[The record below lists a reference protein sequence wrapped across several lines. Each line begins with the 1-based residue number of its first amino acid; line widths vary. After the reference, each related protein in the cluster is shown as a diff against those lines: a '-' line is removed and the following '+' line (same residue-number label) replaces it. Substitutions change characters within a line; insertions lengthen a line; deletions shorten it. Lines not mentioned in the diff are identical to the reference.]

1 MEAEMST
8 GAFAGTIGRI
18 NLAGTSAGS
27 LQTHDATQSRAQA
40 SKGVPLH
47 VRIALLRQ
55 YGTGSQSYSAT
66 FQAELEHFGDE
77 RGFLAYKKVWGTTLV
92 LCDPIAP
99 RENIEDLISRFLQE
113 HPDAGFW
120 YLSRPI
126 AQMLTSRGFYVNAMG
141 PDTWIDLPTYSF
153 AGAKKKQLREAVNRM
168 NKRGFVTREC
178 TLAEVGIDKVK
189 ALSDAWRQTRSA
201 REQEVAFLNRP
212 LVLAEELDVRRFFTF
227 DRDGKLVAF
236 GFFDPVYEGG
246 KVVGYT
252 SQHNRHLP
260 EADAM
265 VHFAIK
271 RVAIETFQ
279 KEGLKVLH
287 LGLSPFADAWNDEE
301 FKSNRH
307 WTTSLYF
314 DRAYKSWLFNRF
326 IFANRGL
333 EAHKRVYRG
342 VQAQNYYA
350 FNRLPSLP
358 RVVKLMRACKLI

>member
-1 MEAEMST
+1 MST
-8 GAFAGTIGRI
+8 GAFAGTIGPI
-18 NLAGTSAGS
+18 NLAGTGDRSRRAHEATRSAA
-27 LQTHDATQSRAQA
+27 HA
-40 SKGVPLH
+40 STGVPLP

-55 YGTGSQSYSAT
+55 HGSGSQSYSAT
-66 FQAELEHFGDE
+66 FQPELEHFGDE

-99 RENIEDLISRFLQE
+99 RENFEDLISRFLQQ
-113 HPDAGFW
+113 HPDAAFW
-120 YLSRPI
+120 YVSHQF
-126 AQMLTSRGFYVNAMG
+126 AQVLAARGFYVNAMG
-141 PDTWIDLPTYSF
+141 PDTWIDLPGYTF
-153 AGAKKKQLREAVNRM
+153 TGTKKKQLREAVNRM
-168 NKRGFVTREC
+168 TKGGFVTREC
-178 TLAEVGIDKVK
+178 SLAEVGIDKVK
-189 ALSDAWRQTRSA
+189 AVSDAWRKTKTVRN
-201 REQEVAFLNRP
+201 REVAFLNRP

-271 RVAIETFQ
+271 RIAIETFQ

-287 LGLSPFADAWNDEE
+287 LGLSPFCDVMNDQE
-301 FKSNRH
+301 FKANRN
-307 WTTSLYF
+307 WTTSFYF
-314 DRAYKSWLFNRF
+314 NRAHKDWTFNRF
-326 IFANRGL
+326 FYPNRGL

-342 VQAQNYYA
+342 EQAQQYYA

-358 RVVKLMRACKLI
+358 RVVKVMRACKLI

>member
-1 MEAEMST
+1 MSMD
-8 GAFAGTIGRI
+8 AFAATIGRI
-18 NLAGTSAGS
+18 SLAGTGARS
-27 LQTHDATQSRAQA
+27 LRAHVATKSRA
-40 SKGVPLH
+40 STGVPLH
-47 VRIALLRQ
+47 VRIALLQ
-55 YGTGSQSYSAT
+55 QHGTGSQSYSAT
-66 FQAELEHFGDE
+66 FQPGLEHFGDD

-99 RENIEDLISRFLQE
+99 LENIEDLISRFLKE

-126 AQMLTSRGFYVNAMG
+126 AQMLASRGFYVNAMG

-153 AGAKKKQLREAVNRM
+153 AGAKKKQLREAFNRM
-168 NKRGFVTREC
+168 NKGGFVTREC
-178 TLAEVGIDKVK
+178 SLAEVGIDKVK
-189 ALSDAWRQTRSA
+189 ALSEAWRQTRIA
-201 REQEVAFLNRP
+201 REQEVTFLNRP
-212 LVLAEELDVRRFFTF
+212 LVLAEEHDVRRFFTF

-307 WTTSLYF
+307 WMTSFYL
-314 DRAYKSWLFNRF
+314 DRACKSWLFNRF

-358 RVVKLMRACKLI
+358 RVVKLMRACNVI

>member
-1 MEAEMST
+1 MSMD
-8 GAFAGTIGRI
+8 AFAGTIGRL
-18 NLAGTSAGS
+18 NLAGNGARSIRAHG
-27 LQTHDATQSRAQA
+27 ATKSRA
-40 SKGVPLH
+40 STGVPLH

-55 YGTGSQSYSAT
+55 HGTGSQSYSAT
-66 FQAELEHFGDE
+66 FQAGLEHFGDE

-92 LCDPIAP
+92 LCDPLAP
-99 RENIEDLISRFLQE
+99 MENIGDLISRFLKE
-113 HPDAGFW
+113 NPDAGFW

-126 AQMLTSRGFYVNAMG
+126 AQILASRGFYVNAMG

-153 AGAKKKQLREAVNRM
+153 AGTKKKQLREALNRM
-168 NKRGFVTREC
+168 NKGGFVTREC
-178 TLAEVGIDKVK
+178 SLAEVGIDKVK
-189 ALSDAWRQTRSA
+189 ALSDAWRQTRIAS
-201 REQEVAFLNRP
+201 EQEVAFLNRP
-212 LVLAEELDVRRFFTF
+212 LVLAEEPDVRRFFTF

-301 FKSNRH
+301 FKPNRH
-307 WTTSLYF
+307 WMTSYYF
-314 DRAYKSWLFNRF
+314 DWACKSWLFNRF

-342 VQAQNYYA
+342 VQQQNYYA

-358 RVVKLMRACKLI
+358 RVVKLMRACNLI

>member
-1 MEAEMST
+1 MSSD
-8 GAFAGTIGRI
+8 FAATIGRI

-27 LQTHDATQSRAQA
+27 LGTHGATKSKTHA
-40 SKGVPLH
+40 STGVPLH

-55 YGTGSQSYSAT
+55 HGTGSQSYSAT
-66 FQAELEHFGDE
+66 FQPELEHFGDD

-99 RENIEDLISRFLQE
+99 RENIEGLISRFLKE

-126 AQMLTSRGFYVNAMG
+126 AQILASRGFYVNAMG
-141 PDTWIDLPTYSF
+141 PDTWIDLPTYDF
-153 AGAKKKQLREAVNRM
+153 AGAKKKPLREAVNRM
-168 NKRGFVTREC
+168 VKRGFITREC
-178 TLAEVGIDKVK
+178 SLAEVGIDNVK
-189 ALSDAWRQTRSA
+189 AVSEAWRRTRSA

-212 LVLAEELDVRRFFTF
+212 LVLAEEPDVRRFFTF
-227 DRDGKLVAF
+227 NRDGNLVAF

-271 RVAIETFQ
+271 RIAIETFQ
-279 KEGLKVLH
+279 KERLKVLH
-287 LGLSPFADAWNDEE
+287 LGLSPFADAFNDEE
-301 FKSNRH
+301 FKADRH
-307 WTTSLYF
+307 WMTSLYF

-333 EAHKRVYRG
+333 EAHKRIYRG
-342 VQAQNYYA
+342 EQAQNYYA

>member
-1 MEAEMST
+1 MS
-8 GAFAGTIGRI
+8 GALAGAIGRI
-18 NLAGTSAGS
+18 NLAGTNARS
-27 LQTHDATQSRAQA
+27 LRTHDATKSKARA
-40 SKGVPLH
+40 STGVPLH

-99 RENIEDLISRFLQE
+99 RENIDGLISRFLE
-113 HPDAGFW
+113 KHPDAGFW

-126 AQMLTSRGFYVNAMG
+126 AQVLASRGFYVNAMG

-153 AGAKKKQLREAVNRM
+153 AGGKKKQLREAVNRM
-168 NKRGFVTREC
+168 HRGGFVTREC
-178 TLAEVGIDKVK
+178 SLAEVGIDNVK
-189 ALSDAWRQTRSA
+189 AVSDAWRQTRSA
-201 REQEVAFLNRP
+201 REEVAFLNRP
-212 LVLAEELDVRRFFTF
+212 LVLAEEPDVRRFFTF
-227 DRDGKLVAF
+227 NREGKMVAY

-260 EADAM
+260 EADVM

-271 RVAIETFQ
+271 RIAIETFE

-287 LGLSPFADAWNDEE
+287 LGLSPFAEIVNDKE
-301 FKSNRH
+301 FEANRH
-307 WTTSLYF
+307 WMTRFYF
-314 DRAYKSWLFNRF
+314 ERAYKGWLFNRF

-342 VQAQNYYA
+342 VEAQNYYA